1 MIHQTKRKPSRG
13 SKTGHVRII
22 GGRWKGR
29 RLKFTEVAGLRPTLD
44 RVRETLFNWLMYDIN
59 ESRCLDLFAG
69 SAALGIEALSRGAS
83 EVVFVEKNKK
93 AADHIH
99 ANLRE
104 LQFSNYKVFNT
115 SAEVVFK
122 KNENPYDIIF
132 VDPPFFQSY
141 LTSTLKSLNQPT
153 FVKPGSLV
161 YVEHERHSDDIEF
174 PENWQVV
181 KQKQVGGLVFYLFRV
196 EAFS

>member
-1 MIHQTKRKPSRG
+1 MIHQTKRKPTKG
-13 SKTGHVRII
+13 SKTGYVRII

-44 RVRETLFNWLMYDIN
+44 RVRETLFNWLMYDI
-59 ESRCLDLFAG
+59 ESARCLDLFAG

-93 AADHIH
+93 AADNIH
-99 ANLRE
+99 RNLQE

-122 KNENPYDIIF
+122 KNQQPYDIIF
-132 VDPPFFQSY
+132 VDPPFYQEY
-141 LTSTLKSLNQPT
+141 LQSTLANLNNEQ
-153 FVKPGSLV
+153 FVRPNTLV
-161 YVEHERHSDDIEF
+161 YVEREKHSDAIEF
-174 PENWQVV
+174 PANWERI
-181 KQKQVGGLVFYLFRV
+181 KEKQVGGLEFYLFRV
-196 EAFS
+196 A